1 MRQPLITPAP
11 LHPGDTIGIVA
22 PAGQCH
28 DESSFAKGIAI
39 LREMGFETRFPR
51 RLWPGTS
58 YLADSDTNRCSE
70 FIQMVKNPEIKCIM
84 AMRGGFGC
92 LRILQGLDPGVLR
105 NNPKKIVGFSDIS
118 LLLNYIAV
126 GAKMSTL
133 HGPTV
138 TSLHTSTPAAIESLY
153 QSLVRENHPDIEIPR
168 LEILKGGNA
177 KAPLVGG
184 NLATLTTVLG
194 TPFDMDYSG
203 CILFLEDV
211 NEPLYKLDRVI
222 TQFRLAGKFENL
234 AGLIL
239 GNFSFSTALDDIEQ
253 LRYREAVW
261 QLILDACQTKNFPV
275 WGNFPVGHVSGNYT
289 IPIGTPAFMDA
300 NSKKLRFPMKI

>member
-1 MRQPLITPAP
+1 MIQPLIIPAP
-11 LHPGDTIGIVA
+11 LQPGDTVGIVA

-39 LREMGFETRFPR
+39 IREMGFETRFPGG
-51 RLWPGTS
+51 LWPGTS

-70 FIQMVKNPEIKCIM
+70 FIQMVKNPEIKCII

-92 LRILQGLDPGVLR
+92 LRILQGLNPKTLR
-105 NNPKKIVGFSDIS
+105 NNPKKIVGFSDIT

-126 GAKMSTL
+126 GARVSTL
-133 HGPTV
+133 HGPTL
-138 TSLHTSTPAAIESLY
+138 TSLHTSTPAAIENLY
-153 QSLVRENHPDIEIPR
+153 QSLTRKNHPDIEIPQ
-168 LEILKGGNA
+168 LEILKGGSA

-211 NEPLYKLDRVI
+211 NEPLYKLDRLI
-222 TQFRLAGKFENL
+222 TQFRLAGKLNNL

-239 GNFSFSTALDDIEQ
+239 GNFSFSTTLDTIEH

-261 QLILDACQTKNFPV
+261 QLILDACHTENFPV
-275 WGNFPVGHVSGNYT
+275 WANVPAGHISGNYT
-289 IPIGTPAFMDA
+289 ISIGTPAFMDE
-300 NSKKLRFPMKI
+300 NNKKLCFTMKI